1 LRSHGELWEYV
12 NRLVAETRDD
22 GLGRLWRTA
31 ASMHVNFYED
41 WAPREEVERSLRKYR
56 EIPKKTQRA
65 KQQMIY
71 CGLEKIKDLKNLCI
85 DIK

>member
-1 LRSHGELWEYV
+1 MRSHGELWEYV

-41 WAPREEVERSLRKYR
+41 WAPREEVERSLENIDRFLRKLR
-56 EIPKKTQRA
+56 ELSNR
-65 KQQMIY
+65 
-71 CGLEKIKDLKNLCI
+71 
-85 DIK
+85 

>member
-1 LRSHGELWEYV
+1 MPKGEERRLRSHGELWEYV

-41 WAPREEVERSLRKYR
+41 WAPREEVERSLENIERFLRKLR
-56 EIPKKTQRA
+56 ELSNR
-65 KQQMIY
+65 
-71 CGLEKIKDLKNLCI
+71 
-85 DIK
+85 